1 MGLGAIVVV
10 GAQNQ
15 AFGPS
20 ALEGS
25 ESPSRLAQHL
35 SCVEILGCS
44 MLDRTIE
51 RLLAA
56 EVELVSVLVAD
67 EFDTAPQLPAKFKN
81 VKVEVVNDLG
91 AATTRLFR
99 EYVQSGLD
107 HSFVISANLYAE
119 TDLLDLFYFHREGQ
133 QKVTRTHDSQGPLE
147 LWVVDCAKA
156 QYADA
161 CDLLG
166 PSSNGCSSNAGS
178 SNGGSPNQAA
188 SYFVREYVS
197 RLAHP
202 RELRRIACDA
212 LRGRCAMRPSGQEI
226 RPGIFIEDGAEVHRR
241 ARVVAPAYIGRGT
254 KVKEDTLITRCSTV
268 ERGCYVDAGTVIE
281 DSSVLPNTHIGI
293 WLDVCHGI
301 ASGNK
306 LFSLERD
313 VMVEISDSNVMRANG
328 SARKEARN
336 ARALNLA
343 NEKQQP
349 ATAKVVD
356 LQKETPAPEA
366 WQLGA
371 NPIQG

>member
-1 MGLGAIVVV
+1 VGLGAIVVV
-10 GAQNQ
+10 GARNQ

-25 ESPSRLAQHL
+25 GSQSRLAQHL
-35 SCVEILGCS
+35 SCVEVLGCS
-44 MLDRTIE
+44 MLERTIE
-51 RLLAA
+51 RLLSA

-67 EFDTAPQLPAKFKN
+67 ELDTAPQLPAKLKLKT
-81 VKVEVVNDLG
+81 VKVEVVSDVV

-119 TDLLDLFYFHREGQ
+119 TDLLDLFYFHREGR

-161 CDLLG
+161 GDLLG
-166 PSSNGCSSNAGS
+166 PSSNGYS
-178 SNGGSPNQAA
+178 SNGRSSNDAA

-212 LRGRCAMRPSGQEI
+212 LRGRCAMRPTGQEI
-226 RPGIFIEDGAEVHRR
+226 RPGIWIEDGAEVHRR

-313 VMVEISDSNVMRANG
+313 VTVEISDSNVMRANG

-336 ARALNLA
+336 ARALSLV

-349 ATAKVVD
+349 VTAKVVD
-356 LQKETPAPEA
+356 SKKETPAPEA

>member
-1 MGLGAIVVV
+1 MGLGAIVIV
-10 GAQNQ
+10 GPRNH

-25 ESPSRLAQHL
+25 ELASL
-35 SCVEILGCS
+35 VAPNLACVQILGCS
-44 MLDRTIE
+44 MLERTIE
-51 RLLAA
+51 RLLGA

-67 EFDTAPQLPAKFKN
+67 EIETVPQLSAKFKN
-81 VKVEVVNDLG
+81 MKVEVVNDVG
-91 AATTRLFR
+91 SATTRRLQ

-119 TDLLDLFYFHREGQ
+119 TDLLDLFYFHREGK
-133 QKVTRTHDSQGPLE
+133 QKITRTHDAQGPLD

-161 CDLLG
+161 GDLFS
-166 PSSNGCSSNAGS
+166 PRSSNGSSLN
-178 SNGGSPNQAA
+178 NGA

-202 RELRRIACDA
+202 RDLRSTACDA
-212 LRGRCAMRPSGQEI
+212 LRGRCAMRPAGKEI
-226 RPGIFIEDGAEVHRR
+226 KPGIWIDDDAEVHRR
-241 ARVVAPAYIGRGT
+241 ARIVAPAYIGRGS
-254 KVKEDTLITRCSTV
+254 KVKEDTLITRCSTI
-268 ERGCYVDAGTVIE
+268 ERGCCVDAGTVIE
-281 DSSVLPNTHIGI
+281 DSSVLPNTDIGI
-293 WLDVCHGI
+293 WLDVCHAV

-336 ARALNLA
+336 ARALSLA

-349 ATAKVVD
+349 GSAKVVD
-356 LQKETPAPEA
+356 SKKETPAPEA

>member
-1 MGLGAIVVV
+1 VIV
-10 GAQNQ
+10 GPRNP

-20 ALEGS
+20 ALEG
-25 ESPSRLAQHL
+25 ETPSRLAQHL

-44 MLDRTIE
+44 MLERTVE
-51 RLLAA
+51 RLLGT

-67 EFDTAPQLPAKFKN
+67 EVGSAPQLSAKIKN
-81 VKVEVVNDLG
+81 VRVEVVNEVET
-91 AATTRLFR
+91 AVTRLLQ
-99 EYVQSGLD
+99 EYAQNGLD

-119 TDLLDLFYFHREGQ
+119 TDLLDLFYFHREGR
-133 QKVTRTHDSQGPLE
+133 QKITRTHDSQGLLD

-156 QYADA
+156 QYGDA
-161 CDLLG
+161 GDLFG
-166 PSSNGCSSNAGS
+166 PPSKDGS
-178 SNGGSPNQAA
+178 LNSAA
-188 SYFVREYVS
+188 FYFVREYVS

-202 RELRRIACDA
+202 RDLRRVACDA
-212 LRGRCAMRPSGQEI
+212 LRGRCAMRPTGQETK
-226 RPGIFIEDGAEVHRR
+226 PGIWIEDDAEVHRR
-241 ARVVAPAYIGRGT
+241 ARIVAPAYIGRGT

-268 ERGCYVDAGTVIE
+268 ERGCCVDAGTVIE

-293 WLDVCHGI
+293 WLDVCHAI

-328 SARKEARN
+328 SARKEAKN
-336 ARALNLA
+336 LRALSLA

-349 ATAKVVD
+349 ITAKVAD
-356 LQKETPAPEA
+356 SKKETPAPEA